1 MTYRVHKFV
10 INMDEDRGKLED
22 FLNELEGEVITIIPN
37 VRATSLSQIAGTA
50 NKIDYLRTVRYEL
63 ATDEQAAASARL
75 AGSGRAT
82 RTRRAKP

>member
-10 INMDEDRGKLED
+10 INMDEDRDKLEE

-50 NKIDYLRTVRYEL
+50 NKVDFLFIVERV
-63 ATDEQAAASARL
+63 
-75 AGSGRAT
+75 
-82 RTRRAKP
+82 